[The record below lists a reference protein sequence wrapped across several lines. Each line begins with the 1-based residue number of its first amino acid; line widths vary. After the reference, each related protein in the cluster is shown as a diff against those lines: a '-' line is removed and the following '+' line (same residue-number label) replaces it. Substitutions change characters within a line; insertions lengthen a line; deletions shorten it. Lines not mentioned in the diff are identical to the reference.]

1 MQKFL
6 FLLTIT
12 FFSGLVAAKDRPV
25 VAVLD
30 FTNDTRASWW
40 QTDVG
45 HELGG
50 MLANELTS
58 TGAFKVV
65 ERQRLDSVLGEQDL
79 GASGRVN
86 PATAA
91 KMGKVTGAQ
100 YLITGKVAAYEENTK
115 GTGGGFSFKGISLG
129 GKSQQ
134 AYLAIDLRVIN
145 ATTGEVEFVRTVEGR
160 SKGGGM
166 RVGLSR
172 GGFGGS
178 LGGHNKTPTGKAIRA
193 ALVESTDYLACVMY
207 DQDSC
212 VREYRD
218 KERNRRNKTKSSLSL
233 D

>member
-1 MQKFL
+1 MRKIL
-6 FLLTIT
+6 VLVVIT
-12 FFSGLVAAKDRPV
+12 FFSGLVVAKDRPV

-30 FTNDTRASWW
+30 FTNDTRAHWW

-45 HELGG
+45 TELGG

-65 ERQRLDSVLGEQDL
+65 ERERLNSVLGEQDL

-100 YLITGKVAAYEENTK
+100 YLITGKVSAYEENTK
-115 GTGGGFSFKGISLG
+115 GTGGGLSFKGISLG

-134 AYLAIDLRVIN
+134 AYLAIDLRVVN

-166 RVGLSR
+166 NVGVYR
-172 GGFGGS
+172 GGFGGT

-193 ALVESTDYLACVMY
+193 ALVEATDYLACVMY

-212 VREYRD
+212 VREYRE
-218 KERNRRNKTKSSLSL
+218 KERSRRDKTKSSLSL